1 VAVPPHILVV
11 DDEPDI
17 RGSIEDYLVLHGLSV
32 ATAEGGAAMRARL
45 EEAEPALVVLDL
57 NMPGEDGLSLARWL
71 RENHRAGI
79 LMLTAMAEPMD
90 RVIGLE
96 LGADDYMA
104 KPFHLRELLAR
115 IRSILRRAA
124 PDPAAARSPAVT
136 GQAADGSETVRFG
149 RCVLHLPSGTLRSK
163 DGPEEQL
170 TAMELDLLRAFAA
183 HPNRILSRDRL
194 LELAHNRSWDPFD
207 RSIDVRI
214 TRIRK
219 KIEPDPARPRT
230 IRTVR
235 GAGYVFKP
243 DG

>member
-1 VAVPPHILVV
+1 
-11 DDEPDI
+11 
-17 RGSIEDYLVLHGLSV
+17 
-32 ATAEGGAAMRARL
+32 
-45 EEAEPALVVLDL
+45 
-57 NMPGEDGLSLARWL
+57 
-71 RENHRAGI
+71 
-79 LMLTAMAEPMD
+79 MD

-96 LGADDYMA
+96 VGADDYMA

-124 PDPAAARSPAVT
+124 PEGTVDLAPSVTNAPAAGDPEAVP
-136 GQAADGSETVRFG
+136 FG
-149 RCVLHLPSGTLRSK
+149 RCVLHLPSGTLRSA
-163 DGPEEQL
+163 DGAEEQL
-170 TAMELDLLRAFAA
+170 SAMELDLLRAFAA

-194 LELAHNRSWDPFD
+194 LELAHNRNWDPFD